1 MARPTLKPHA
11 TLLILALLLAF
22 ARLSLDVLAQL
33 SGKPPDVQN
42 TMDVVL
48 ILTLV
53 LALGWREQNV
63 VEGGVAYTKS
73 TVLVIL
79 LFGIVL
85 GLALP
90 AIGMFLLRAS

>member
-1 MARPTLKPHA
+1 MANPTLKPHA

-22 ARLSLDVLAQL
+22 ARLALDLLAQL
-33 SGKPPDVQN
+33 SGKPPEVQN
-42 TMDVVL
+42 TMDIVL
-48 ILTLV
+48 ILALI
-53 LALGWREQNV
+53 LALGWHERHGVEQ
-63 VEGGVAYTKS
+63 GVAYTKS
-73 TVLVIL
+73 TVLVVL